1 MFSAR
6 FLRILCCDIIFIY
19 IPGNPPRGDRNQRP
33 KCLRRPGRSVGHVE
47 RSISG
52 RSITQ
57 LDLPGRAQ
65 VGQSSMSNGRV
76 QLNRSGR
83 SNHSVRSCQWVRSI
97 GPVRSVGHV
106 GQPVMSAR
114 SARSARSAT
123 SVSSLRSSVGHV
135 GQIPKEKPAAL
146 VQRGCSQGGASSF
159 HPGHPNF
166 LVLQKCR
173 PKFTIEFGFNCE

>member
-1 MFSAR
+1 MGETKSRAR
-6 FLRILCCDIIFIY
+6 PVKDMLGRSRSLVLHTKSKPRFFLIA

-65 VGQSSMSNGRV
+65 VGQSAMSNGRV

-83 SNHSVRSCQWVRSI
+83 SNHSVRSCQSVRSI
-97 GPVRSVGHV
+97 GPLRSVSHVSYIDQVGSV
-106 GQPVMSAR
+106 GQVSHIGQFPQVVGR
-114 SARSARSAT
+114 SCRSDS
-123 SVSSLRSSVGHV
+123 
-135 GQIPKEKPAAL
+135 
-146 VQRGCSQGGASSF
+146 
-159 HPGHPNF
+159 
-166 LVLQKCR
+166 
-173 PKFTIEFGFNCE
+173 

>member
-1 MFSAR
+1 MG
-6 FLRILCCDIIFIY
+6 L

-57 LDLPGRAQ
+57 LDLPGGAQ
-65 VGQSSMSNGRV
+65 VGQSAMSNGRV

-83 SNHSVRSCQWVRSI
+83 SNHSVRSCQSVRSI
-97 GPVRSVGHV
+97 GPLRSVSHVSYIDQVGSV
-106 GQPVMSAR
+106 GQ
-114 SARSARSAT
+114 
-123 SVSSLRSSVGHV
+123 VSHIGQFPQV

-173 PKFTIEFGFNCE
+173 PKLIIEFGFNCE

>member
-1 MFSAR
+1 MN
-6 FLRILCCDIIFIY
+6 

-83 SNHSVRSCQWVRSI
+83 SNHSVRSCQSVRSI
-97 GPVRSVGHV
+97 GPLRSVSHV
-106 GQPVMSAR
+106 GYIDQVG
-114 SARSARSAT
+114 
-123 SVSSLRSSVGHV
+123 SVGQVSHIGQFPQVV
-135 GQIPKEKPAAL
+135 GRSCRSDYP
-146 VQRGCSQGGASSF
+146 RGARGVGTASGVSKD
-159 HPGHPNF
+159 
-166 LVLQKCR
+166 VLPRFMLESLGFAIICCFVSCR
-173 PKFTIEFGFNCE
+173 SR